1 MKTLKKIEI
10 VLAKSEHVSGIVE
23 IWEELSDLH
32 RKFDSYWTRSKN
44 GHRHFAKWIGKLIRS
59 RKWFVLVALDGK
71 QVVGFSTVE
80 VRKRPSVMKQES
92 YGYIMDMGVRKT
104 HRRKGIGSKMLK
116 EIVVWFKTRSIS
128 SIQLAVAD
136 KNLIG
141 HSFWKKHDFKD
152 LIRVMLLSNLR

>member
-1 MKTLKKIEI
+1 MKKIEI
-10 VLAKSEHVSGIVE
+10 IPSKEIHVSGIVE
-23 IWEELSDLH
+23 IWEEMMDLH
-32 RKFDSYWTRSKN
+32 QKFNPYWTRRKN

-104 HRRKGIGSKMLK
+104 HRRKGIGSKMMK
-116 EIVVWFKTRSIS
+116 EIFVWLKAHRIK

-141 HSFWKKHDFKD
+141 HSFWTKHGFKD
-152 LIRVMLLSNLR
+152 LIRVMLLSELK

>member
-1 MKTLKKIEI
+1 MKKIEI
-10 VLAKSEHVSGIVE
+10 IPSKSEHVQGIVE
-23 IWEELSDLH
+23 VWKELNDLH
-32 RKFDSYWTRSKN
+32 RKLNPYWTRSKN

-59 RKWFVLVALDGK
+59 RKWLVLVALDGK

-104 HRRKGIGSKMLK
+104 HRRKGIGSKMMK
-116 EIVVWFKTRSIS
+116 EIFVWLKAHRIK

-136 KNLIG
+136 KNFVG
-141 HSFWKKHDFKD
+141 HSFWTKHGFKD
-152 LIRVMLLSNLR
+152 LIRVMLLSKLR